1 MRNRIKEI
9 RWEQRLTQEALAAK
23 TGISRS
29 SLSQIENEKV
39 VPDGV
44 TIVRLVRAL
53 NIPANKIFLDLDVS
67 RKQRNRENKQAKSEN
82 ADVLPF
88 CLLS

>member
-9 RWEQRLTQEALAAK
+9 RWEQRLTQEELAAK
-23 TGISRS
+23 AGISRS

-39 VPDGV
+39 VPDGD
-44 TIVRLVRAL
+44 TIVRLVSAL

-67 RKQRNRENKQAKSEN
+67 RKQRNREIKQAKSEN
-82 ADVLPF
+82 VDVLPF

>member
-9 RWEQRLTQEALAAK
+9 RWEQRLTQEELAAK

-39 VPDGV
+39 VPDGD
-44 TIVRLVRAL
+44 TIVRLVSAL

-67 RKQRNRENKQAKSEN
+67 RKQRNREKKQAKSEN

>member
-23 TGISRS
+23 AGISRS

-39 VPDGV
+39 VPDGD
-44 TIVRLVRAL
+44 TIVRLVSAL
-53 NIPANKIFLDLDVS
+53 NIPANKIFLDLDV
-67 RKQRNRENKQAKSEN
+67 
-82 ADVLPF
+82 D
-88 CLLS
+88 

>member
-44 TIVRLVRAL
+44 TIVRLVSAL

-67 RKQRNRENKQAKSEN
+67 RKQRNREKKQAKSEN

>member
-23 TGISRS
+23 AGISRS

-39 VPDGV
+39 VPDGD
-44 TIVRLVRAL
+44 TIVRLVSAL
-53 NIPANKIFLDLDVS
+53 NIPANKIFLDLDV
-67 RKQRNRENKQAKSEN
+67 
-82 ADVLPF
+82 V
-88 CLLS
+88 

>member
-9 RWEQRLTQEALAAK
+9 RWEQRLTQEELAAK
-23 TGISRS
+23 AGISRS

-39 VPDGV
+39 VPDGD
-44 TIVRLVRAL
+44 TIVRLVSAL

-67 RKQRNRENKQAKSEN
+67 RKQRYREKKQAKSEN
-82 ADVLPF
+82 VDVLPF